1 MSFGLKQGKYVPRS
15 LQDVF
20 DRLETRNERIDRE
33 AARTDLPTTF
43 EVVIYNSYSPDLRG
57 VKSTASIDESSSI
70 SNYNIMRAR
79 SLAGHHD
86 SLFKPES
93 ASTIDQ
99 YERIRNT
106 HFQAILKKTTDN
118 QLPQTGEVWL
128 ATLVGG
134 NMVSLNSRV
143 GEVRVVLELEAE
155 DGPAR
160 SAHTSS
166 TGRVETVGD
175 ATASSSDEELNFM
188 IRNKKSRDVL
198 KDQLRA
204 LFAAEGLPFEV
215 TSEVRNLNKQVA
227 VLKGIYNKQGRDEL
241 ASKYGNPGLGE
252 QMVNAIESGDEAAL
266 RIAAQKSTRHMRG
279 LAIDIRTYDKND
291 DQINKAIEIIRGLG
305 LTYILEPVKT
315 GCWDKPGSNV
325 TNVKRLAAPGGRVGA
340 KCYAEHIHINVPE
353 GYGE

>member
-43 EVVIYNSYSPDLRG
+43 EVVIYNSYNPDLRG
-57 VKSTASIDESSSI
+57 VKSEDSIDESSSI

-86 SLFKPES
+86 SLFSPES

-99 YERIRNT
+99 YERIRNI
-106 HFQAILKKTTDN
+106 HFQAVLKKSTDN

-134 NMVSLNSRV
+134 NVVSLNSRV
-143 GEVRVVLELEAE
+143 GEVKVVLELEAE
-155 DGPAR
+155 DSPAM
-160 SAHTSS
+160 SAHASS
-166 TGRVETVGD
+166 TEKIETVGD
-175 ATASSSDEELNFM
+175 ATSSGSTEEPNFM

-198 KDQLRA
+198 KDQLRR
-204 LFAAEGLPFEV
+204 LFAAEGLPFQV

-227 VLKGIYNKQGRDEL
+227 VLKGIYKNQGRDEL
-241 ASKYGNPGLGE
+241 ASKYGNPGLGK
-252 QMVNAIESGDEAAL
+252 QMVDAIESGDEAAL
-266 RIAAQKSTRHMRG
+266 KIAAQKSTRHLRG
-279 LAIDIRTYDKND
+279 LAIDIRTWDKND
-291 DQINKAIEIIRGLG
+291 DQVNKAIEIIKGLG

-325 TNVKRLAAPGGRVGA
+325 SNVKRLAAPGGLAGA
-340 KCYAEHIHINVPE
+340 KCHAEHIHINVPE